1 MYVTETDREVLIL
14 RYLNS
19 ENLIFDI
26 RRFAGDTSLF
36 HFVISA
42 DVSADV
48 LNHDY
53 NAIENWACKWKMS
66 FNLNPTNKPSKLF
79 FSTKSIK
86 VVKTPC
92 IMYVQYFGGVQYLG
106 EYHDICVW
114 RSVPEGYHEYC
125 GVILSN
131 VGGYHDASGVIMS
144 TVGGNLLLFEYPDG
158 AAHPSKVLMISPTC
172 IMISPTVF
180 KLQRMVSPTVLLISS

>member
-1 MYVTETDREVLIL
+1 
-14 RYLNS
+14 
-19 ENLIFDI
+19 
-26 RRFAGDTSLF
+26 
-36 HFVISA
+36 
-42 DVSADV
+42 
-48 LNHDY
+48 
-53 NAIENWACKWKMS
+53 MS

-114 RSVPEGYHEYC
+114 CSVPEGYHEYC

-131 VGGYHDASGVIMS
+131 VGGYHDAPGVIMT
-144 TVGGNLLLFEYPDG
+144 TVGCSVPWGEIFCYLSTQTILNTPPRY
-158 AAHPSKVLMISPTC
+158 S
-172 IMISPTVF
+172 
-180 KLQRMVSPTVLLISS
+180 